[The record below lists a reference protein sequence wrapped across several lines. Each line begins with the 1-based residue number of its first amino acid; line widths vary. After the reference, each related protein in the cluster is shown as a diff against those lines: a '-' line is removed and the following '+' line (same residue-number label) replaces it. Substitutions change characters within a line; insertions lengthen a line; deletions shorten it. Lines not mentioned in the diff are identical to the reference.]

1 MRQGKHARRT
11 PRSTTI
17 SLAISFVVAFAAV
30 ATALVMHAMGTQQ
43 PTRQEPAPSP
53 VAHAVQPVI
62 VQPVIQDGRLI
73 AVSPTSLT
81 ALGPDGVARTFRV
94 DDQTRGIT
102 ASGSQVGGT
111 AAAFAVD
118 DEVSIVGVAR
128 GEEKI
133 ATTVVHREAT
143 NLNGPPMDYALP

>member
-17 SLAISFVVAFAAV
+17 SLTISFAVAFAAV
-30 ATALVMHAMGTQQ
+30 ATALVMHAAGT
-43 PTRQEPAPSP
+43 PTPVSPEPAPSP

-62 VQPVIQDGRLI
+62 QEGRLI

-81 ALGPDGVARTFRV
+81 AMGSDGVARTFTV
-94 DDQTRGIT
+94 DDQTHGIT
-102 ASGSQVGGT
+102 ARGSQLGDT
-111 AAAFAVD
+111 STAFAVN
-118 DEVSIVGVAR
+118 DEVSIVGIAR
-128 GEEKI
+128 GEQKI

>member
-17 SLAISFVVAFAAV
+17 SVTISFAVAFAAV
-30 ATALVMHAMGTQQ
+30 ATALIMHAVATQPSTEPESA
-43 PTRQEPAPSP
+43 PTP

-62 VQPVIQDGRLI
+62 QEGRLI

-81 ALGPDGVARTFRV
+81 AMGPDGVARTFLV
-94 DDQTRGIT
+94 DDQTHGVT
-102 ASGSQVGGT
+102 AHGSQLGGT
-111 AAAFAVD
+111 SAAFAVN
-118 DEVSIVGVAR
+118 DEVSIVGVSR
-128 GEEKI
+128 GEQKI
-133 ATTVVHREAT
+133 ATTVVHREAM

>member
-1 MRQGKHARRT
+1 MRQGKHAQRT
-11 PRSTTI
+11 PRSTAI

-43 PTRQEPAPSP
+43 SPPLAPAPSP

-62 VQPVIQDGRLI
+62 QEGRLI

-81 ALGPDGVARTFRV
+81 AMGSDGVARTFRV
-94 DDQTRGIT
+94 DDQTHGIT
-102 ASGSQVGGT
+102 AHGSQVGQT
-111 AAAFAVD
+111 AAAFAVN

-128 GEEKI
+128 GDEKI